1 MTTLN
6 FPAAPSA
13 GATHNASNGLQ
24 YTYDGVKWTSQGAY
38 ATGLTQ
44 PLKLDDI
51 SSQFN
56 GSLTTF
62 NLTVSSAGVNIYKA
76 ESVTISLG
84 GVIQEPTTAYTI
96 NTAAGTITFATAPA
110 AGTTFFGLLSSTIQS
125 TVVADGA
132 ISTAKI
138 QDDAVTTAKLADDCV
153 TIHQIADNAVGI
165 NQIGDNAVGSN
176 QIVAQAIFNSDINN
190 SAAIA
195 QSKLNIAD
203 ATTSASGYMSG
214 SDKTKLDGIENN
226 ATADQTA
233 SEIRTLVESATDS
246 NVFTDADHAK
256 LNAIEANA
264 TADQT
269 AAEIRTL
276 VESATDS
283 NVFTDA
289 DHTKLND
296 IDVTD
301 DKLSVDSNNKFIFTG
316 TSGQYPTITIKHSD
330 NTVEGEVLRFR
341 RTDSPLR
348 FNSIKAKNH
357 ASDTDE
363 NYLSFHIHDRDTDT
377 SQVEQLKI
385 TPNSVLLNYDG
396 TTKAQTSAN
405 GLDLPDNSKLQL
417 GSSQD
422 LKIYHDG
429 THSYLQKGDG
439 TGNLYVDANGIIL
452 RGANGETLTSFT
464 ENGAVELYHDNIKRC
479 ETSADGLDLPD
490 NSKLQLGDAQDL
502 QIFHNGS
509 NSIIKDSGTG
519 FLLLDTNTL
528 MVRKVDGT
536 ETMAKFTANGAAEL
550 YYDNVKKVETSA
562 DGLNLPT
569 NSKLQLGGSQD
580 LKIYHDGTH
589 SIISNSTG
597 NIKLEPTSGA
607 KGIVIVPN
615 QQAELYY
622 NNIKRLETT
631 DTGALISGRTGSDPA
646 LHIKHSNINV
656 EGEVIRF
663 ARLDS
668 AARYHSINAS
678 QSNTTA
684 NNFIK
689 FNIHTGAG
697 AASPY
702 TAQITQLLIDDDKVS
717 LSYDGTEKLATT
729 SNGITVTGSVTATAM
744 TISDGQPG
752 LIFEDTN
759 ADPDFILQNR
769 NGLFTIRNISSSP
782 GVNRFH
788 VDASNGDVTTTG
800 NILPNTDDDVALGSS
815 TKRFT
820 TLHSVALNTGDINMS
835 NLSNSPNEVDGTK
848 GSWTLQEGSD
858 DLFLINRVN
867 GKKYKFNLTEIN

>member
-13 GATHNASNGLQ
+13 GATHNGANGLQ

-44 PLKLDDI
+44 PLKLDNI

-96 NTAAGTITFATAPA
+96 NTAAGTITFATAPV

-138 QDDAVTTAKLADDCV
+138 VADAVNGTKIADDSINSEHYVDGSIDTAHIADSQITSAKLADDAVTTAKLADDSV
-153 TIHQIADNAVGI
+153 TIHQIA
-165 NQIGDNAVGSN
+165 DNAVGSN

-214 SDKTKLDGIENN
+214 SDKTKLDGIESN

-246 NVFTDADHAK
+246 NVFTDADHTK
-256 LNAIEANA
+256 LNAIEASA

-289 DHTKLND
+289 DHTKLNN
-296 IDVTD
+296 INVTN
-301 DKLSVDSNNKFIFTG
+301 DKLSVDSNNKFTVTG
-316 TSGQYPTITIKHSD
+316 TSGQYPTITIDHSA
-330 NTVEGEVLRFR
+330 NTVEGEVIRFE
-341 RTDSPLR
+341 RTDANNAR
-348 FNSIKAKNH
+348 FHSLKVKSHSGN
-357 ASDTDE
+357 TDE
-363 NYLSFHIHDRDTDT
+363 NYISFHLHDRDTIN

-385 TPNSVLLNYDG
+385 TPNSILLNYDG

-417 GSSQD
+417 GTSQD

-464 ENGAVELYHDNIKRC
+464 ENGAVELYHDNVKRC
-479 ETSADGLDLPD
+479 ETSTDGLNLPD
-490 NSKLQLGDAQDL
+490 NSKLQLGDSQDL
-502 QIFHNGS
+502 QIFHNGT
-509 NSIIKDSGTG
+509 NSLIKDSGTG

-528 MVRKVDGT
+528 MVRKVDGS

-550 YYDNVKKVETSA
+550 YYDNVKRAETSA
-562 DGLNLPT
+562 DGFDAIESLRIPNDTGRIKLGASQDFLLYHGGT
-569 NSKLQLGGSQD
+569 NSIINNFTGD
-580 LKIYHDGTH
+580 LKIQTSSTDIIRLYQSDKSVGFFYAGAKKIETTAYGVLVTGTIVTTTGNLRCQSDSYKITAGAGNDLTAFHNGTDSFIENTNGNLHIRPKSSEEGIKLIPDGSVEIYHD
-589 SIISNSTG
+589 NV
-597 NIKLEPTSGA
+597 K
-607 KGIVIVPN
+607 K
-615 QQAELYY
+615 
-622 NNIKRLETT
+622 LETT
-631 DTGALISGRTGSDPA
+631 SS
-646 LHIKHSNINV
+646 
-656 EGEVIRF
+656 
-663 ARLDS
+663 
-668 AARYHSINAS
+668 
-678 QSNTTA
+678 
-684 NNFIK
+684 
-689 FNIHTGAG
+689 
-697 AASPY
+697 
-702 TAQITQLLIDDDKVS
+702 
-717 LSYDGTEKLATT
+717 
-729 SNGITVTGSVTATAM
+729 GITVTGSVTTQDM
-744 TISDGQPG
+744 
-752 LIFEDTN
+752 
-759 ADPDFILQNR
+759 
-769 NGLFTIRNISSSP
+769 
-782 GVNRFH
+782 
-788 VDASNGDVTTTG
+788 
-800 NILPNTDDDVALGSS
+800 
-815 TKRFT
+815 
-820 TLHSVALNTGDINMS
+820 NMS
-835 NLSNSPNEVDGTK
+835 NLNGTANEVDNTK
-848 GSWTLQEGSD
+848 GSWSIQEGAD
-858 DLFLINRVN
+858 DLFLINRVS

>member
-13 GATHNASNGLQ
+13 GATHNGANGLQ

-38 ATGLTQ
+38 ATGLTD
-44 PLKLDDI
+44 PLKLDNI

-62 NLTVSSAGVNIYKA
+62 NLTVSSEGVNIYKA

-138 QDDAVTTAKLADDCV
+138 VADAVNGTKIADNSINSEHYVDGSIDTAHIADSQITSAKLADDAVKTAKLADDSV
-153 TIHQIADNAVGI
+153 TIHQIADNAVG
-165 NQIGDNAVGSN
+165 SN
-176 QIVAQAIFNSDINN
+176 QIAAQAIFNSDINN

-214 SDKTKLDGIENN
+214 SDKTKLDGIESN

-256 LNAIEANA
+256 LNAIEASA

-269 AAEIRTL
+269 ASEIKTAY
-276 VESATDS
+276 ESNSDTNA
-283 NVFTDA
+283 FTDA
-289 DHTKLND
+289 DHTKLDN
-296 IDVTD
+296 IDVTN
-301 DKLSVDSNNKFIFTG
+301 DKLSVDSNNKFTFTG
-316 TSGQYPTITIKHSD
+316 TDSQYPTITIKHSN

-341 RTDSPLR
+341 RADSPLR

-357 ASDTDE
+357 SGDTNE
-363 NYLSFHIHDRDTDT
+363 NYISFHIHDRDNNT

-385 TPNSVLLNYDG
+385 TPNSILLNYDG
-396 TTKAQTSAN
+396 TTKAQTSAD
-405 GLDLPDNSKLQL
+405 GFDLPDNSKLQL
-417 GSSQD
+417 GTSQD

-464 ENGAVELYHDNIKRC
+464 ENGAVELYHDNVKRC
-479 ETSADGLDLPD
+479 ETSTDGLNLPD
-490 NSKLQLGDAQDL
+490 NSKLQLGDSQDLQIYHDGSQSIILDNGTGQLRISGENTIALTNAAGTENYAKFLKDGAAELYHDNVKRCETSADGLNLPDNSKLQLGNAQDL

-562 DGLNLPT
+562 DGLNLPD
-569 NSKLQLGGSQD
+569 NSKLQLGDAQD
-580 LKIYHDGTH
+580 LQIFHSGSNSVIKDAGTGSLIIASNAVEIKNPAGTEVSAKFLENSSVELYHD
-589 SIISNSTG
+589 N
-597 NIKLEPTSGA
+597 A
-607 KGIVIVPN
+607 K
-615 QQAELYY
+615 
-622 NNIKRLETT
+622 KLETT
-631 DTGALISGRTGSDPA
+631 SS
-646 LHIKHSNINV
+646 
-656 EGEVIRF
+656 
-663 ARLDS
+663 
-668 AARYHSINAS
+668 
-678 QSNTTA
+678 
-684 NNFIK
+684 
-689 FNIHTGAG
+689 
-697 AASPY
+697 
-702 TAQITQLLIDDDKVS
+702 
-717 LSYDGTEKLATT
+717 
-729 SNGITVTGSVTATAM
+729 GITVQGSVTTQDM
-744 TISDGQPG
+744 
-752 LIFEDTN
+752 
-759 ADPDFILQNR
+759 
-769 NGLFTIRNISSSP
+769 
-782 GVNRFH
+782 
-788 VDASNGDVTTTG
+788 
-800 NILPNTDDDVALGSS
+800 
-815 TKRFT
+815 
-820 TLHSVALNTGDINMS
+820 NMS
-835 NLSNSPNEVDGTK
+835 NLNGTANEVDGSK

>member
-13 GATHNASNGLQ
+13 GATHNGANGLQ

-38 ATGLTQ
+38 ATGLTD
-44 PLKLDDI
+44 PLKLDNI

-62 NLTVSSAGVNIYKA
+62 NLTVSSEGVNIYKA

-138 QDDAVTTAKLADDCV
+138 VADAVNGTKIADDSINSEHYVDGSIDTAHIADSQITSAKLADDAVTTAKLADDSV
-153 TIHQIADNAVGI
+153 TIHQIADNAVG
-165 NQIGDNAVGSN
+165 SN
-176 QIVAQAIFNSDINN
+176 QIAAQAIFNSDINN

-214 SDKTKLDGIENN
+214 SDKTKLDGIESN

-256 LNAIEANA
+256 LNAIEASA

-269 AAEIRTL
+269 ASEIKTAY
-276 VESATDS
+276 ESNSDTNA
-283 NVFTDA
+283 FTDA
-289 DHTKLND
+289 DHTKLDN
-296 IDVTD
+296 IDVTN
-301 DKLSVDSNNKFIFTG
+301 DKLSVDSNNKFTFTG
-316 TSGQYPTITIKHSD
+316 TDSQYPTITIKHSN

-341 RTDSPLR
+341 RADSPLR

-357 ASDTDE
+357 SGDTNE
-363 NYLSFHIHDRDTDT
+363 NYISFHIHDRDNNT

-385 TPNSVLLNYDG
+385 TPNSILLNYDG
-396 TTKAQTSAN
+396 TTKAQTSAD
-405 GLDLPDNSKLQL
+405 GFDLPDNSKLQL
-417 GSSQD
+417 GTSQD

-464 ENGAVELYHDNIKRC
+464 ENGAVELYHDNVKRC
-479 ETSADGLDLPD
+479 ETSTDGLNLPD
-490 NSKLQLGDAQDL
+490 NSKLQLGDSQDLQIYHDGSQSIILDNGTGQLRISGENTIALTNAAGTENYAKFLKDGAAELYHDNVKRCETSADGLNLPDNSKLQLGNAQDL

-562 DGLNLPT
+562 DGLNLPD
-569 NSKLQLGGSQD
+569 NSKLQLGDAQD
-580 LKIYHDGTH
+580 LQIFHSGSNSVIKDAGTGSLIIASNAVEIKNPAGTEVSAKFLENSSVELYHD
-589 SIISNSTG
+589 N
-597 NIKLEPTSGA
+597 A
-607 KGIVIVPN
+607 K
-615 QQAELYY
+615 
-622 NNIKRLETT
+622 KLETT
-631 DTGALISGRTGSDPA
+631 SS
-646 LHIKHSNINV
+646 
-656 EGEVIRF
+656 
-663 ARLDS
+663 
-668 AARYHSINAS
+668 
-678 QSNTTA
+678 
-684 NNFIK
+684 
-689 FNIHTGAG
+689 
-697 AASPY
+697 
-702 TAQITQLLIDDDKVS
+702 
-717 LSYDGTEKLATT
+717 
-729 SNGITVTGSVTATAM
+729 GITVQGSVTTQDM
-744 TISDGQPG
+744 
-752 LIFEDTN
+752 
-759 ADPDFILQNR
+759 
-769 NGLFTIRNISSSP
+769 
-782 GVNRFH
+782 
-788 VDASNGDVTTTG
+788 
-800 NILPNTDDDVALGSS
+800 
-815 TKRFT
+815 
-820 TLHSVALNTGDINMS
+820 NMS
-835 NLSNSPNEVDGTK
+835 NLNGTANEVDGSK